1 MNFLELVKARYSARN
16 IPNPD
21 MTREDIIRFHGVI
34 RKCIVQDFTD
44 TEKEQIELRKRE
56 MQRVA
61 NNNGGK
67 NPILGY

>member
-1 MNFLELVKARYSARN
+1 MQSS

-34 RKCIVQDFTD
+34 RKCIVQDIRD
-44 TEKEQIELRKRE
+44 TEKEKIQPSKRE

>member
-1 MNFLELVKARYSARN
+1 
-16 IPNPD
+16 

-67 NPILGY
+67 TRFSDIDFLLSCYLAMRIYPLSLL

>member
-1 MNFLELVKARYSARN
+1 
-16 IPNPD
+16 

-44 TEKEQIELRKRE
+44 TEKEQIELRKGE

>member
-1 MNFLELVKARYSARN
+1 MQSS

-21 MTREDIIRFHGVI
+21 MTREDIIRFHG
-34 RKCIVQDFTD
+34 D